1 MASSTSSS
9 TSTRRF
15 TRRTALEAAIAAALA
30 LVISLVVFGP
40 IMSMFNSG
48 WSGGDMLSTYVNA
61 ENWSGFSYRDTTQFG
76 FPLGMNL
83 NYFPGIDITE
93 NVFAQLVTNITGQPY
108 IGINLLIFISF
119 PLVAAL
125 AYLVI
130 RMTGLK
136 GAVAIALAVAF
147 TFIPYHWGR
156 ALGHT
161 YLSTLYSAVIGV
173 ALVLLVGSG
182 TLERLIKTGS
192 HRRRL
197 LLVLIMAVMVV
208 IVAWTGIYY
217 AVFTLILGAAALL
230 WRLAHRA
237 SIKALAVD
245 AVPFAGVGVLS
256 VIGFIPALLTL
267 RADPPLA
274 SLGERLAYES
284 VVYAGNLA
292 MAILPLPQSSI
303 PGLDGYNDRVL
314 ASIAQA
320 PYGESTVITNHGT
333 WITAAALLT
342 IIIALIW
349 RSRRKALNPAATIDT
364 AQTSANGQTS
374 PITLAFIGYLI
385 IVATL
390 FFVPWGL
397 NYLFAE
403 QVTAQIRGWNRLL
416 PVLLLLFILGAA
428 VVLRST
434 PVARRLVIAVPVAV
448 VILGLVALDS
458 VLPFRGAYRASATEA
473 GEAASAAR
481 DYATA
486 VNTVIPQHCGVL
498 QLPYMAY
505 PEFGV
510 LRGINDYDHFWTSI
524 TNKGKQWSYGSVKN
538 TDASVWAAQLPQVPG
553 ETQAAL
559 LEGGGFCAIHL
570 DTRGYIS
577 EQLGPIRA
585 DLTARF
591 GAPIATGFKEQ
602 WELYALASDPRDLS
616 DPAAQAGW
624 TPEVTN
630 FFHQARIAEDPV
642 TVSTRD
648 SLLEHSWWWTKK
660 PTATFTVTP
669 TRDQSPL
676 TTIAGSITA
685 PECGPLPVTV
695 TLTAGDNATSTTVV
709 ANPAQSV
716 AFELTLP
723 TSTTEQAILTVEAPG
738 KGCQVAGAGTQF
750 VQVGDLVTR

>member
-1 MASSTSSS
+1 MASSTTSNTS
-9 TSTRRF
+9 TSSARTF
-15 TRRTALEAAIAAALA
+15 IRRTAIEAAIAAALA
-30 LVISLVVFGP
+30 LVISIVVFGP
-40 IMSMFNSG
+40 IMSLFNSG

-93 NVFAQLVTNITGQPY
+93 NVFAQVVTNITGQPF
-108 IGINLLIFISF
+108 IGVNLLIFISF

-136 GAVAIALAVAF
+136 GALAIGLAVAF

-192 HRRRL
+192 KRRRL
-197 LLVLIMAVMVV
+197 LLAAIVAVMVV

-237 SIKALAVD
+237 SIKALALD
-245 AVPFAGVGVLS
+245 AAPFAGIGVLA

-274 SLGERLAYES
+274 SLGERMAYES
-284 VVYAGNLA
+284 VTYAGNLA
-292 MAILPLPQSSI
+292 MAIVPLPQSSI
-303 PGLDGYNDRVL
+303 PGLSGYNDRVL

-320 PYGESTVITNHGT
+320 PFGESNVITNHGT

-342 IIIALIW
+342 IVIALIW
-349 RSRRKALNPAATIDT
+349 RTRRRALQPSVTVDN
-364 AQTSANGQTS
+364 S
-374 PITLAFIGYLI
+374 PITLAFIGYLT
-385 IVATL
+385 IVTTL

-397 NYLFAE
+397 NYLFADV
-403 QVTAQIRGWNRLL
+403 VTAQIRAWNRLL

-428 VVLRST
+428 VVLRNT
-434 PVARRLVIAVPVAV
+434 PIARRFVIAVPVAL

-458 VLPFRGAYRASATEA
+458 VLPFRGAYRASASYA
-473 GEAASAAR
+473 GEVTGAAR
-481 DYATA
+481 EYATA
-486 VNTVIPQHCGVL
+486 VNTAIPANCGVL

-524 TNKGKQWSYGSVKN
+524 TNTGKQWSYGSVKN
-538 TDASVWAAQLPQVPG
+538 TDASIWAAQLPQVPT

-559 LEGGGFCAIHL
+559 LEQGGFCAIHL

-585 DLTARF
+585 DLAARF
-591 GAPIATGFKEQ
+591 GAPVATGFKDQ
-602 WELYALASDPRDLS
+602 WELYAL
-616 DPAAQAGW
+616 PAAASTAGDA
-624 TPEVTN
+624 TN
-630 FFHQARIAEDPV
+630 FFHQARIAEDPG
-642 TVSTRD
+642 TVSSRD
-648 SLLEHSWWWTKK
+648 SLLGNSWWWTKE

-669 TRDQSPL
+669 TREESPL
-676 TTIAGSITA
+676 TTISGTITA
-685 PECGPLPVTV
+685 PSCGPLPVTV
-695 TLTAGDNATSTTVV
+695 TLSAGDNETSTTVV
-709 ANPAQSV
+709 ADSAQPV

-723 TSTTEQAILTVEAPG
+723 TSTTEQATLTVDAPG

-750 VQVGDLVTR
+750 AQVADLVTRS